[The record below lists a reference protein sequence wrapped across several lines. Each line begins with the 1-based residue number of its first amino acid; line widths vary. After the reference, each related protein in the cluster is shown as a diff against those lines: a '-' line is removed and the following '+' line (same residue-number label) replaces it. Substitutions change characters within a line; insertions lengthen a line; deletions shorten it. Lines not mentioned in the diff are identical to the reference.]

1 MVNNNRKHTGQE
13 GNVDMRRKLLYIC
26 GILWLF
32 ALFQMIKNY
41 ETEKEPDIIT
51 AFTSDM
57 FLDTVSEVKSMAFYG
72 SVYLEEDARKKVLT
86 DIAASLGIEEPYE
99 IRTENTDTGRKTIL
113 TKGASSV
120 TTTISLIT
128 VETKVSKIIM
138 SQKQY
143 ISVDMEINNSL
154 ESAVYY
160 RDIIDDLYG
169 EMDLS
174 ADVYLYL
181 KGNIR
186 GDISNS
192 EKNSIADNI
201 IENLN
206 GKIVTE
212 KRGADI
218 FNVYAY
224 SENIEDY
231 VVYGSTKTN
240 INVVISYND
249 VTGMTEVYMATP
261 VMNDDY

>member
-1 MVNNNRKHTGQE
+1 MRK
-13 GNVDMRRKLLYIC
+13 KLLYIC

-41 ETEKEPDIIT
+41 EGEKEPDIVT

-57 FLDTVSEVKSMAFYG
+57 FLDTVSEIKSMAFYG
-72 SVYLEEDARKKVLT
+72 NVYLEEEARKKVLE
-86 DIAASLGIEEPYE
+86 DMAEKLGIEKPYE
-99 IRTENTDTGRKTIL
+99 ITDTVTDNGKRLEL
-113 TKGASSV
+113 TKTSSSV
-120 TTTISLIT
+120 TTKISLIT
-128 VETKVSKIIM
+128 METQVSNIVM

-143 ISVDMEINNSL
+143 VSVDMEINNSL

-160 RDIIDDLYG
+160 RDVINDIYKEL
-169 EMDLS
+169 DLS

-186 GDISNS
+186 GDISNT
-192 EKNSIADNI
+192 EKNSITEKI

-206 GKIVTE
+206 GEVVTE
-212 KRGADI
+212 KRGADM

-224 SENIEDY
+224 SENIDDY

-261 VMNDDY
+261 IMNEDY